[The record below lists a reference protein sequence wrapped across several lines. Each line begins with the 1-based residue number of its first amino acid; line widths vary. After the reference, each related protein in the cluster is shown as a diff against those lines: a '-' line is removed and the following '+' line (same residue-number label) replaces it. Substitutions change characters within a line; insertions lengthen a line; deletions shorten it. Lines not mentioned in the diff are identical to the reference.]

1 MGKVLGIVNR
11 KGGVG
16 KTTTATTLSYLLSKE
31 DCKVAL
37 IDFDG
42 QRHTTK
48 LCGVT
53 APEQLSVTIYD
64 ILKCIVMN
72 EELPDKESY
81 MIRTETGVDLIP
93 ANNKLDNFDKL
104 MCDTDFAEYKLK
116 EFVDTIKEQYDYILI
131 DGMPK
136 MGTAMINVMICCDSL
151 IIPVQSETLAVE
163 GMAEFLRAFHRIR
176 SHANAGLEIEG
187 ILITMDNERT
197 RVSKRVKAQL
207 QQASKRV
214 KAQLQQALGEKVR
227 IFTNSIPRSIKVPE
241 AVEYGMTICEYEPD
255 NPAAKA
261 YKKFVKELM
270 RNGDQNTKNTGKKHI
285 A

>member
-1 MGKVLGIVNR
+1 MGKIIGVVNR

-16 KTTTATTLSYLLSKE
+16 KTTTATTLSYLLTKE
-31 DCKVAL
+31 GYQVAL

-53 APEQLSVTIYD
+53 APEQLAVTIYD
-64 ILKCIVMN
+64 VLKCIVMG

-81 MIRTETGVDLIP
+81 VIRTEAGVDLIP
-93 ANNKLDNFDKL
+93 ANNRLDNFDKL

-116 EFVDTIKEQYDYILI
+116 EYVDTIKGDYDYVII

-163 GMAEFLRAFHRIR
+163 GMAEFLRAFHRIKGQ
-176 SHANAGLEIEG
+176 ANRGLEIEG
-187 ILITMDNERT
+187 ILVTMDNERT
-197 RVSKRVKAQL
+197 RVSKGVKAQL
-207 QQASKRV
+207 QQT
-214 KAQLQQALGEKVR
+214 LGEKVR
-227 IFTNSIPRSIKVPE
+227 IFTSSIPRSIKVPE

-261 YKKFVKELM
+261 YEKLVKEL
-270 RNGDQNTKNTGKKHI
+270 RENGSQNTEGAPKKDI

>member
-1 MGKVLGIVNR
+1 MGKVIGIVNR

-16 KTTTATTLSYLLSKE
+16 KTTTATTLSYLLAKE
-31 DCKVAL
+31 GCKVAL

-48 LCGVT
+48 LCGVA
-53 APEQLSVTIYD
+53 APERLTVTIYD
-64 ILKCIVMN
+64 VLKCIVMG
-72 EELPDKESY
+72 EPLPDKESY
-81 MIRTETGVDLIP
+81 VIKTEAGVDLIP
-93 ANNKLDNFDKL
+93 ANNRLDSFDKL

-116 EFVDTIKEQYDYILI
+116 EFVDTIKNEYDYVMI

-163 GMAEFLRAFHRIR
+163 GMAEFLRAFHRIK
-176 SHANAGLEIEG
+176 SQANRELEIEG
-187 ILITMDNERT
+187 ILVTMDSERT
-197 RVSKRVKAQL
+197 KVSRGVKAQL
-207 QQASKRV
+207 QQT
-214 KAQLQQALGEKVR
+214 LGEKVR
-227 IFTNSIPRSIKVPE
+227 IFTSSIPRSIKVPE
-241 AVEYGMTICEYEPD
+241 AVEYGMTICEYEPE

-261 YKKFVKELM
+261 YEKLVKELM
-270 RNGDQNTKNTGKKHI
+270 GNGSQNTKGTSKKDI

>member
-31 DCKVAL
+31 GCKVAL

-72 EELPDKESY
+72 EELPDKGSY

-116 EFVDTIKEQYDYILI
+116 EFVDTIKEQYDYIPI

-151 IIPVQSETLAVE
+151 DYSGTV
-163 GMAEFLRAFHRIR
+163 G
-176 SHANAGLEIEG
+176 NAGG
-187 ILITMDNERT
+187 RGNG
-197 RVSKRVKAQL
+197 RVSKGFPQN
-207 QQASKRV
+207 Q
-214 KAQLQQALGEKVR
+214 E
-227 IFTNSIPRSIKVPE
+227 PRKCQT
-241 AVEYGMTICEYEPD
+241 GNRR
-255 NPAAKA
+255 NP
-261 YKKFVKELM
+261 YHH
-270 RNGDQNTKNTGKKHI
+270 G
-285 A
+285 

>member
-1 MGKVLGIVNR
+1 M
-11 KGGVG
+11 
-16 KTTTATTLSYLLSKE
+16 
-31 DCKVAL
+31 
-37 IDFDG
+37 
-42 QRHTTK
+42 
-48 LCGVT
+48 
-53 APEQLSVTIYD
+53 TIYD

-72 EELPDKESY
+72 EELPDREAY
-81 MIRTETGVDLIP
+81 MIRTEFGADLVP

-116 EFVDTIKEQYDYILI
+116 EYVDTIREQYDYILI

-163 GMAEFLRAFHRIR
+163 GMAEFLRAFHRIK

-197 RVSKRVKAQL
+197 RVSR
-207 QQASKRV
+207 RV
-214 KAQLQQALGEKVR
+214 KAQLQQALEEKVR
-227 IFTNSIPRSIKVPE
+227 IFTSSIPRSIKVPE
-241 AVEYGMTICEYEPD
+241 AVEYGMTICEYEPE

-261 YKKFVKELM
+261 YENFAKELM
-270 RNGDQNTKNTGKKHI
+270 GNGGKDTENTGKKHI

>member
-31 DCKVAL
+31 GCKVAL

-53 APEQLSVTIYD
+53 APEQLFVTIYD

-93 ANNKLDNFDKL
+93 ANN
-104 MCDTDFAEYKLK
+104 KLK

-163 GMAEFLRAFHRIR
+163 GMAEFLRAFHRIK
-176 SHANAGLEIEG
+176 SHANAETQQEKTKQCQRKQTDKKEICRTDTAYGRVDERDTFWG
-187 ILITMDNERT
+187 WTGEEVSLI
-197 RVSKRVKAQL
+197 
-207 QQASKRV
+207 
-214 KAQLQQALGEKVR
+214 
-227 IFTNSIPRSIKVPE
+227 PP
-241 AVEYGMTICEYEPD
+241 
-255 NPAAKA
+255 
-261 YKKFVKELM
+261 
-270 RNGDQNTKNTGKKHI
+270 
-285 A
+285 

>member
-31 DCKVAL
+31 GCKVAL

-116 EFVDTIKEQYDYILI
+116 EFVDTIRSSMTNHTVELGDIEQLQELHGYKVIERLPVVLI
-131 DGMPK
+131 ENAELLQTNYTEGVV
-136 MGTAMINVMICCDSL
+136 AQAV
-151 IIPVQSETLAVE
+151 VQSVE
-163 GMAEFLRAFHRIR
+163 
-176 SHANAGLEIEG
+176 
-187 ILITMDNERT
+187 D
-197 RVSKRVKAQL
+197 
-207 QQASKRV
+207 
-214 KAQLQQALGEKVR
+214 
-227 IFTNSIPRSIKVPE
+227 
-241 AVEYGMTICEYEPD
+241 
-255 NPAAKA
+255 
-261 YKKFVKELM
+261 
-270 RNGDQNTKNTGKKHI
+270 GDFS
-285 A
+285 

>member
-31 DCKVAL
+31 GCKVAL

-53 APEQLSVTIYD
+53 APEQLFVTIYD

-116 EFVDTIKEQYDYILI
+116 EFVDTIKGQYDYILI

-151 IIPVQSETLAVE
+151 IIPVQSATLAVE
-163 GMAEFLRAFHRIR
+163 GMAEFLRAFHRIK
-176 SHANAGLEIEG
+176 SHANARLEIEG
-187 ILITMDNERT
+187 ILITMDNESHANAETQQEKTKQCQRKQTDKKEICRT
-197 RVSKRVKAQL
+197 DTAYGRVDERDTFWGWT
-207 QQASKRV
+207 
-214 KAQLQQALGEKVR
+214 GEEV
-227 IFTNSIPRSIKVPE
+227 SLIPP
-241 AVEYGMTICEYEPD
+241 
-255 NPAAKA
+255 
-261 YKKFVKELM
+261 
-270 RNGDQNTKNTGKKHI
+270 
-285 A
+285 

>member
-31 DCKVAL
+31 GCKVAL

-72 EELPDKESY
+72 EELPDKGFY
-81 MIRTETGVDLIP
+81 MIKTETGVDLIP

-116 EFVDTIKEQYDYILI
+116 EFVDTIKDQYDYILI

-136 MGTAMINVMICCDSL
+136 NGDSHDKCDDMLRQSDYSGTV
-151 IIPVQSETLAVE
+151 
-163 GMAEFLRAFHRIR
+163 G
-176 SHANAGLEIEG
+176 NAGG
-187 ILITMDNERT
+187 R
-197 RVSKRVKAQL
+197 
-207 QQASKRV
+207 
-214 KAQLQQALGEKVR
+214 
-227 IFTNSIPRSIKVPE
+227 
-241 AVEYGMTICEYEPD
+241 
-255 NPAAKA
+255 
-261 YKKFVKELM
+261 
-270 RNGDQNTKNTGKKHI
+270 RNGRVFKGFPQNQEPCK
-285 A
+285 

>member
-31 DCKVAL
+31 GCRVAL

-48 LCGVT
+48 LCGVA
-53 APEQLSVTIYD
+53 APEQLPVTIYD
-64 ILKCIVMN
+64 ILKCVVMN
-72 EELPDKESY
+72 EELPDREAY
-81 MIRTETGVDLIP
+81 MIRTENGVDLVP
-93 ANNKLDNFDKL
+93 ANNRLDSFDKL

-116 EFVDTIKEQYDYILI
+116 EFVDTIKDRYDYILI

-151 IIPVQSETLAVE
+151 LIPVQSETLAVE
-163 GMAEFLRAFHRIR
+163 GMAEFLRAFHRIK
-176 SHANAGLEIEG
+176 SHANAELEIEG

-197 RVSKRVKAQL
+197 RVSR
-207 QQASKRV
+207 RV

-241 AVEYGMTICEYEPD
+241 LSRRRWHSGHMRTDTAVRET
-255 NPAAKA
+255 ALTTA
-261 YKKFVKELM
+261 
-270 RNGDQNTKNTGKKHI
+270 
-285 A
+285 

>member
-31 DCKVAL
+31 GCKVAL

-72 EELPDKESY
+72 EELPDKGSY

-163 GMAEFLRAFHRIR
+163 GMAEFLRAFHRIK
-176 SHANAGLEIEG
+176 SHAN
-187 ILITMDNERT
+187 
-197 RVSKRVKAQL
+197 
-207 QQASKRV
+207 
-214 KAQLQQALGEKVR
+214 VR

-261 YKKFVKELM
+261 YEKFVKELM
-270 RNGDQNTKNTGKKHI
+270 ENGDQNTKNTGKKHI